1 MDTNKM
7 RNKLSN
13 KSIKPSH
20 FISLGYFIF
29 IISVMIEAYKSQG
42 LAQSVMTAGLAL
54 IVYGFGYAMV
64 RDLS

>member
-13 KSIKPSH
+13 KNIKPSH
-20 FISLGYFIF
+20 IISLGYFIF
-29 IISVMIEAYKSQG
+29 IISVMIEVYKSQG
-42 LAQSVMTAGLAL
+42 LAQSVMIAGLAL
-54 IVYGFGYAMV
+54 VVYGFGYAMV